1 MTIETYVTD
10 VFKGTI
16 PQIKFTS
23 QISGE
28 LNDLLSD
35 AGWRIARIIRVP
47 PKAIYTIYEV
57 RSEESIVGLG
67 FFDRRECNLPQNSY
81 TLYFRVV
88 ASSREKVEALRSEAQ
103 DKINPLMKRLDVKNV
118 ATSYVEIAPI
128 RA

>member
-16 PQIKFTS
+16 LQIKFTS
-23 QISGE
+23 QISGK

-35 AGWRIARIIRVP
+35 AGWRIARIIRDP

-67 FFDRRECNLPQNSY
+67 FFD
-81 TLYFRVV
+81 
-88 ASSREKVEALRSEAQ
+88 
-103 DKINPLMKRLDVKNV
+103 
-118 ATSYVEIAPI
+118 
-128 RA
+128 